1 MDFLKAVLG
10 DRYEEFVNLIKGY
23 NEKPEN
29 KDKQVKL
36 IDLNKG
42 EYVSKAKYDEADT
55 ARNTLR
61 SQLDEAEETLRGFE
75 GVDVKQLQTDLADL
89 TTKMGTQKEE
99 YENQI
104 AQMKFDAILDAAITT
119 LGGRNAEIGKVYTC
133 ETYSTENCP
142 HSAADK
148 PGTVTEYKVTG
159 TADTTKLN
167 VTEGKPEAGTIAA
180 GDQLIVNGYTYTVT
194 EALALAGGEGTLKVD
209 QNLPADIET
218 ATPVKVIN
226 KAHAL
231 GFHRNGIAL
240 VTRQLE
246 LPMGASKAHIASAN
260 GLAVRVVMDYD
271 PQTKKDTVSFDC
283 IYGIKELDTS
293 LLVDFS

>member
-1 MDFLKAVLG
+1 M
-10 DRYEEFVNLIKGY
+10 
-23 NEKPEN
+23 
-29 KDKQVKL
+29 
-36 IDLNKG
+36 
-42 EYVSKAKYDEADT
+42 
-55 ARNTLR
+55 
-61 SQLDEAEETLRGFE
+61 
-75 GVDVKQLQTDLADL
+75 
-89 TTKMGTQKEE
+89 
-99 YENQI
+99 
-104 AQMKFDAILDAAITT
+104 
-119 LGGRNAEIGKVYTC
+119 
-133 ETYSTENCP
+133 
-142 HSAADK
+142 
-148 PGTVTEYKVTG
+148 
-159 TADTTKLN
+159 
-167 VTEGKPEAGTIAA
+167 
-180 GDQLIVNGYTYTVT
+180 
-194 EALALAGGEGTLKVD
+194 
-209 QNLPADIET
+209 LPADIKT

>member
-104 AQMKFDAILDAAITT
+104 AQMKFDAILDAAITKSNQSAFGYSE
-119 LGGRNAEIGKVYTC
+119 LNGKQRPDCRRAGSSQCMQGRKC
-133 ETYSTENCP
+133 L
-142 HSAADK
+142 H
-148 PGTVTEYKVTG
+148 
-159 TADTTKLN
+159 
-167 VTEGKPEAGTIAA
+167 
-180 GDQLIVNGYTYTVT
+180 
-194 EALALAGGEGTLKVD
+194 
-209 QNLPADIET
+209 
-218 ATPVKVIN
+218 
-226 KAHAL
+226 
-231 GFHRNGIAL
+231 
-240 VTRQLE
+240 
-246 LPMGASKAHIASAN
+246 
-260 GLAVRVVMDYD
+260 VRRR
-271 PQTKKDTVSFDC
+271 
-283 IYGIKELDTS
+283 
-293 LLVDFS
+293 

>member
-119 LGGRNAEIGKVYTC
+119 LGGRNTKAIKALLDIPSLMESK
-133 ETYSTENCP
+133 
-142 HSAADK
+142 DQ
-148 PGTVTEYKVTG
+148 
-159 TADTTKLN
+159 TAD
-167 VTEGKPEAGTIAA
+167 VQAA
-180 GDQLIVNGYTYTVT
+180 VNDMQ
-194 EALALAGGEGTLKVD
+194 GENAYMFEHLKTGSYFGW
-209 QNLPADIET
+209 NIWR
-218 ATPVKVIN
+218 
-226 KAHAL
+226 H
-231 GFHRNGIAL
+231 
-240 VTRQLE
+240 
-246 LPMGASKAHIASAN
+246 
-260 GLAVRVVMDYD
+260 
-271 PQTKKDTVSFDC
+271 
-283 IYGIKELDTS
+283 
-293 LLVDFS
+293 